1 MRIWGLFGVSVFLMT
16 SACAYRLGPHQRQLP
31 EGHKT
36 IYVKMFENRTQEV
49 GIESDWT
56 NTFIQEFS
64 RSGVATVSA
73 EAQAGLLISGVIHS
87 VDFLA
92 KTPISVQPSS
102 AEGQARSM
110 FTEYQTRVT
119 IVLKATDQNKKDVWQ
134 GQFVGEKNYRAP
146 QLTTYGLRT
155 ANPLYNQNARRQT
168 IQAIAKEVAFEAV
181 SRMTENF

>member
-1 MRIWGLFGVSVFLMT
+1 MRIWGLLGVLLFLMT
-16 SACAYRLGPHQRQLP
+16 TACAYRLGPHQRQLP
-31 EGHKT
+31 GGHEK
-36 IYVKMFENRTQEV
+36 IHVKMFENRTQEV

-56 NTFIQEFS
+56 NTFTQEFA
-64 RSGVATVSA
+64 RSGVAIITTENQA
-73 EAQAGLLISGVIHS
+73 ELLISGVIHT

-92 KTPISVQPSS
+92 KTPISVQPGGV
-102 AEGQARSM
+102 EGRARSM
-110 FTEYQTRVT
+110 YTEYQTRVT
-119 IVLKATDQNKKDVWQ
+119 IILKAIDQNKKEVWQ